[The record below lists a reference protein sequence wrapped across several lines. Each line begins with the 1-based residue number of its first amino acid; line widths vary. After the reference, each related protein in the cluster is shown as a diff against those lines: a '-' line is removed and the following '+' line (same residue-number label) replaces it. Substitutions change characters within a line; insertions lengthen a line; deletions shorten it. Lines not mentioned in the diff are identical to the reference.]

1 MHIVQAALAGAHVG
15 TAPYSVLK
23 ACLKHPLTDI
33 GNTKFLKDW
42 ETVPERDI
50 AALVERWLA
59 RRGSVS

>member
-1 MHIVQAALAGAHVG
+1 MHIVQAAIAGAHVG

-23 ACLKHPLTDI
+23 ACIKHPLTDS

-50 AALVERWLA
+50 SALVERWLQKK
-59 RRGSVS
+59 GSVS